1 MPEKAKQGEGVSVPS
16 FYVLITLDFL
26 PPFFSL
32 VWIT

>member
-1 MPEKAKQGEGVSVPS
+1 MPEKARRGEAVLS
-16 FYVLITLDFL
+16 FYVLITRDFL